1 MITQEIHAFP
11 RGETHMTQAMER
23 LKNDY
28 GPLLHETVLT
38 NTQKIINQAQR
49 EPTTKS

>member
-1 MITQEIHAFP
+1 MSQVM
-11 RGETHMTQAMER
+11 GC